1 MIDSL
6 LQYLRYDFVQNAL
19 VAGTIAAVLGAIV
32 GYFVIVRN
40 VGFAAHALSHIGF
53 TGAAAAVL
61 LGVGP
66 LDGMLFF
73 TVGAGIFMGILGD
86 RVGRN
91 DLAIGMVLAFALG
104 LGYLFLNLYHSF
116 AGSVTAI
123 LFGQI
128 FGVAPGQVVEMAIL
142 AALSLAGLALFARR
156 LLFAS
161 TQPRLA
167 EARGLSLTWLSVA
180 FMIVLAISV
189 ALASQVVGI
198 LLVFTLVIAPPGI
211 ALRLCRSF
219 WSGMLGSIALG
230 VAGTWIGILSA
241 CLTNW
246 PPTFCIATIF
256 FVLYLAVEARERFFR
271 HSPARHHGHHHHH

>member
-1 MIDSL
+1 MTSVLD
-6 LQYLRYDFVQNAL
+6 YLRYPFVQDAL
-19 VAGTIAAVLGAIV
+19 AAGTIAAVLGAIV
-32 GYFVIVRN
+32 GYFVVIRN

-53 TGAAAAVL
+53 AGAAGAAL
-61 LGVGP
+61 LGLSP
-66 LDGMLFF
+66 LDGMLIF
-73 TVGAGIFMGILGD
+73 TVGSGIFIGAIGD
-86 RVGRN
+86 RVHRS
-91 DLAIGMVLAFALG
+91 DMAIGMVLAMALG
-104 LGYLFLNLYHSF
+104 LGFLFLSFYTGF

-128 FGVAPGQVVEMAIL
+128 FGVAPGQIIEMAVL
-142 AALSLAGLALFARR
+142 AALGLAALALFARR

-167 EARGLSLTWLSVA
+167 EARGLSLTALSVA
-180 FMIVLAISV
+180 FMIVLAVSV

-198 LLVFTLVIAPPGI
+198 LLVFTLVIAPGGI

-219 WSGMLGSIALG
+219 WTGMLTSIGLG
-230 VAGTWIGILSA
+230 VAGTWAGILAA

-256 FVLYLAVEARERFFR
+256 FVLYLVVEARERIVLRSAAPR
-271 HSPARHHGHHHHH
+271 HEHHHEH

>member
-1 MIDSL
+1 MIESL

-19 VAGTIAAVLGAIV
+19 AAGTIAAALGAIV
-32 GYFVIVRN
+32 GYFVVVRN

-53 TGAAAAVL
+53 TGAAGAVL
-61 LGVGP
+61 IGLSP
-66 LDGMLFF
+66 LDGMLLL
-73 TVGAGIFMGILGD
+73 TVGAGIFIGAIGD
-86 RVGRN
+86 RAHRS
-91 DLAIGMVLAFALG
+91 DMAIGMVLAMALG
-104 LGYLFLNLYHSF
+104 LGFLFLSLYAGV

-128 FGVAPGQVVEMAIL
+128 FGVAPGQILEMLVL
-142 AALSLAGLALFARR
+142 AALSLAALAFFMRPLF
-156 LLFAS
+156 FAS

-167 EARGLSLTWLSVA
+167 EARGLSLTGLSIA
-180 FMIVLAISV
+180 FMIVLAVSV

-198 LLVFTLVIAPPGI
+198 LLVFTLVIAPAGI

-219 WSGMLGSIALG
+219 WSGMLSSIALG
-230 VAGTWIGILSA
+230 VAGTWIGILFA

-256 FVLYLAVEARERFFR
+256 FALYLAVEARERLFR
-271 HSPARHHGHHHHH
+271 HAPSRHEHHHHH